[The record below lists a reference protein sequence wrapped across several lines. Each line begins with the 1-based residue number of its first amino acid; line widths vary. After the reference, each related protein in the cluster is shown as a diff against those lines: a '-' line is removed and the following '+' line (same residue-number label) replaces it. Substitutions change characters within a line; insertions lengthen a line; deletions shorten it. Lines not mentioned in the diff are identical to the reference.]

1 MVIDAH
7 QHFWKYNPVRDS
19 WIDDSM
25 EVIKKDFLPDGLIP
39 ILKRNNID
47 GCIAVQA
54 DQSEEETQFLL
65 NLAKDNPEIK
75 GVVGWVDLVNS
86 NVESR
91 LDYFSKDKKL
101 KGVRHILQAE
111 NEDFVLRPDFQNG
124 ISKLEKFNLTYD
136 ILVFPNQINNT
147 ITLVRNFP
155 NQTFILDHI
164 GKPYIK
170 DGKITEWKN
179 AISELATYPNVY
191 CKVSGLVTEANLKTW
206 KASDFKPYLD
216 VVFENFGIDRILFAS
231 DWPVCLLA
239 AKYDEVINICED
251 YISQLTKN
259 EQDKIM
265 GLNAISLY
273 NLNDI

>member
-1 MVIDAH
+1 MFIDAH

-19 WIDDSM
+19 WIDETM
-25 EVIKKDFLPDGLIP
+25 GVLKKDFLPKDLVP

-65 NLAKDNPEIK
+65 DLAKDNPIIK
-75 GVVGWVDLVNS
+75 GVVGWVNLMNE

-91 LDYFSKDKKL
+91 LAHFSKDSKF

-111 NEDFVLRPDFQNG
+111 TEDFVLNPDFQNG

-136 ILVFPNQINNT
+136 ILVFPNQINNI
-147 ITLVRNFP
+147 ITLVKKSP
-155 NQTFILDHI
+155 NQVFILDHI

-170 DGKITEWKN
+170 SGKIKYWRE
-179 AISELATYPNVY
+179 AILELASYPNVY
-191 CKVSGLVTEANLKTW
+191 CKISGMVTEANLKTW
-206 KASDFKPYLD
+206 NTKDFKLYLD
-216 VVFENFGIDRILFAS
+216 VVFESFGIDRLLFAS

-239 AKYDEVINICED
+239 TEYEEVLKVCMD
-251 YISQLTKN
+251 YITSLSKN
-259 EQDKIM
+259 EQNKIM
-265 GLNAISLY
+265 GLNAILVY
-273 NLNDI
+273 NLHK